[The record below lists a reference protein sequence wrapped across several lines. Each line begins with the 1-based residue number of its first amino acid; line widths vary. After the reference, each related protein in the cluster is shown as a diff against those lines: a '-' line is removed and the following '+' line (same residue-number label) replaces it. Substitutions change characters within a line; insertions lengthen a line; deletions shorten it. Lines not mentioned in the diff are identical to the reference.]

1 MSILGFLL
9 KVHIKK
15 DKKEKNKIAEKNV
28 IFAGYGSVFYV
39 GKDTVDHKIYSL
51 SAKVQWKFCFPKLT
65 SC

>member
-28 IFAGYGSVFYV
+28 IFAGYGSVLYV

-51 SAKVQWKFCFPKLT
+51 SAKVQ
-65 SC
+65 